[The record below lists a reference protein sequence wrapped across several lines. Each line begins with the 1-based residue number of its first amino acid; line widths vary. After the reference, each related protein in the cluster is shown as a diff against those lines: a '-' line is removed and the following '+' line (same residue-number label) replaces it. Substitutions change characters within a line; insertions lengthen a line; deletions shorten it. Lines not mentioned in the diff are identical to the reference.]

1 VNHSRW
7 ITYFASAAL
16 LLSATTNTVF
26 AENWPNWRGPNGDGI
41 SGEKGLPTTW
51 SEKKNI
57 AWKLELPGIGSSSPV
72 VWGDRMFLTSS
83 EGKDLV
89 LLCVGTNGKL
99 LWKEKIA
106 AAQRGASRKD
116 EGNEAS
122 PSAATDGKHVFVYVG
137 TGDVACYDFEGRQQ
151 WTFNLQKL
159 YGKFSI
165 QHGMHVTPVLHEDRL
180 YMALITN
187 GGHWVLAFDKAT
199 GKEVWKQKRPSDA
212 VGESREAYTTP
223 VLWKNGPEMNLV
235 VLGADY
241 TTGHSLKDGSEL
253 WRLGDLNPKSNYSSA
268 LRIIASPVVGPNE
281 LVVPT
286 ARGGLVVALKPGA
299 AGEIKAG
306 SEHEAWRITKGA
318 PDVPSPLVHDGLVYL
333 QRENGVLLVLDVK
346 TGKELYNMRLGDGR
360 YRASPIYADGKIYT
374 VGRDNG
380 TTSVIKAGPT
390 KIEPLGTNRLDDV
403 FTASPVISQGRLY
416 LRGFH
421 SLYAI
426 SEGGK

>member
-1 VNHSRW
+1 MTAPHAA
-7 ITYFASAAL
+7 FAD
-16 LLSATTNTVF
+16 
-26 AENWPNWRGPNGDGI
+26 NWPSWRGPTSDGV
-41 SGEKGLPTTW
+41 STEKGLPTTW
-51 SEKKNI
+51 SEKQNI
-57 AWKLELPGIGSSSPV
+57 AWKLELPGIGSSTPA
-72 VWGDRMFLTSS
+72 VWNDRMFLTSS

-106 AAQRGASRKD
+106 ASLRGISRKD

-122 PSAATDGKHVFVYVG
+122 PSAATDGKHVFVHVG
-137 TGDVACYDFEGRQQ
+137 TGDLACFDFDGKQL
-151 WTFNLQKL
+151 WSFNLQKQ

-180 YMALITN
+180 FVALITN

-199 GKEVWKQKRPSDA
+199 GKELWKHQRDSDA
-212 VGESREAYTTP
+212 SGESREAYTTP
-223 VLWKNGPEMNLV
+223 VLWKNGDDMNLV

-241 TTGHSLKDGSEL
+241 ATGHSLKDGGEL

-268 LRIIASPVVGPNE
+268 LRIIASPVASNNE

-286 ARGGLVVALKPGA
+286 ARGGLVVTLKPGA

-306 SEHEAWRITKGA
+306 SPHEAWRIAKGA
-318 PDVPSPLVHDGLVYL
+318 PDVPSPLVHDGLLYL

-346 TGKELYNMRLGDGR
+346 TGKELYNVRLGDGR
-360 YRASPIYADGKIYT
+360 YRASPLYADGKIYT
-374 VGRDNG
+374 MGRDNG
-380 TTSVIKAGPT
+380 NVSVIKAGPT
-390 KIEPLGTNRLDDV
+390 KSETLGSNHLDDV
-403 FTASPVISQGRLY
+403 FTASPAISQGRIY
-416 LRGFH
+416 LRGFRY
-421 SLYAI
+421 LYAI